1 MNKIVKNIKKIVL
14 NSLALIVVLATIGAC
29 IVFILSGTKNDDGS
43 ITLDGS
49 APQYSD
55 TQKEALCALKDEI
68 DSAVANVAGIEVPQD
83 AGSGCAPREL
93 AQLGANPYYS
103 VDVSTPTAFYNA
115 VNGRGFNE
123 GYGYQCVAGFKQFM
137 FALSGRY
144 VATKTG
150 GASGYANQQAQ
161 IEPLGFT
168 WHSGTSGLQDGDWGI
183 FNNGTYGHVA
193 MYYQGKWFG
202 QNQASAN
209 PYTGNAFNLLNL
221 GISPVGYYRPN
232 IYQKAE
238 PAPTPAP
245 VPTPGANTGDSSTS
259 TTVDSYTVIKG
270 DTLGGISLK
279 LGWWVDVNT
288 LYGNSGYTQRLAEKN
303 GIVNRGK
310 IYPNQVII
318 KTE

>member
-1 MNKIVKNIKKIVL
+1 MNKIVKNIKKIIA

-29 IVFILSGTKNDDGS
+29 IGFILFGTKNDDGS
-43 ITLDGS
+43 ITLDGT

-150 GASGYANQQAQ
+150 GANGYANQQAQ

-193 MYYQGKWFG
+193 MYYHGKWFG
-202 QNQASAN
+202 QNQAAAN

-238 PAPTPAP
+238 PAPAPTPAP
-245 VPTPGANTGDSSTS
+245 TPEADTSDSSAS
-259 TTVDSYTVIKG
+259 TTIDSYTIVKG

-288 LYGNSGYTQRLAEKN
+288 LYGNNGYTQRLTEKN

-310 IYPNQVII
+310 IYPNQVIVRS
-318 KTE
+318 E

>member
-1 MNKIVKNIKKIVL
+1 MKKML
-14 NSLALIVVLATIGAC
+14 NYLKSNAIIIISIMLVIIPVTAFGIIGTVGDDGRVSLTGEQTSSPDGYDEFKCIQEIATTNGLALDTI
-29 IVFILSGTKNDDGS
+29 
-43 ITLDGS
+43 
-49 APQYSD
+49 
-55 TQKEALCALKDEI
+55 
-68 DSAVANVAGIEVPQD
+68 QD
-83 AGSGCAPREL
+83 AGSGCTPTEIE
-93 AQLGANPYYS
+93 QLGSIPYYS

-123 GYGYQCVAGFKQFM
+123 GYGMQCVAGFKQFM

-150 GASGYANQQAQ
+150 GASGYASQQAQ

-168 WHSGTSGLQDGDWGI
+168 WHGGTSGLQDGDWGI

-202 QNQASAN
+202 QNQGASNASV
-209 PYTGNAFNLLNL
+209 GNAFNLMNL

-238 PAPTPAP
+238 PTPTPT
-245 VPTPGANTGDSSTS
+245 PTPDADTGDSSASTS
-259 TTVDSYTVIKG
+259 VDSYTVVKG

-279 LGWWVDVNT
+279 LGWWLDVNT
-288 LYGNSGYTQRLAEKN
+288 LYGDSGYTQRLAEKN
-303 GIVNRGK
+303 GIVNRGQ
-310 IYPNQVII
+310 IYPNQVVV
-318 KTE
+318 KSE